1 MSILSRKIR
10 SVDPRKIRPIMTN
23 FGTNSNGE
31 ILEFLNACPSK
42 TWILEFTAGL
52 MSEDETFLNTQHNFT
67 YDNERILK
75 FIHYNHCV
83 SDPYGKFRVYMD
95 WIHNCYSIFRCNLNH
110 WFLVDIQHGRHC
122 YPSIKDNLVKSW
134 V

>member
-1 MSILSRKIR
+1 MGRLYDNEFDLARARIRRNLEVLMSILSRKIR

-52 MSEDETFLNTQHNFT
+52 MSEDETFIYGIGYITV
-67 YDNERILK
+67 IL
-75 FIHYNHCV
+75 F
-83 SDPYGKFRVYMD
+83 S
-95 WIHNCYSIFRCNLNH
+95 L
-110 WFLVDIQHGRHC
+110 
-122 YPSIKDNLVKSW
+122 
-134 V
+134 